1 MRVANIK
8 DILFAGGRAK
18 NPEKQRSSRSTDG
31 PTVGTPTGIPWDSQM
46 EDEPVFP
53 SKKTRGFAIL
63 APAGRRKLVE
73 AKVLPSFVPDD

>member
-1 MRVANIK
+1 
-8 DILFAGGRAK
+8 
-18 NPEKQRSSRSTDG
+18 
-31 PTVGTPTGIPWDSQM
+31 M